1 MRSYE
6 LARAFPF
13 VHIAELADK
22 VTLQVEYGNTVP
34 ETRGIVYSSHTIQ
47 FTNVDMFSPENH
59 RVRSVDVTP
68 HGLEFTVGVENLN
81 PVGFTVDYI
90 YVSVTI
96 YGDVVRAYELACVYT
111 RATPGKFVFSR
122 ARVDVDAG
130 VAVSIRYVNVTVSWV
145 DRGGGGAVE
154 RFTAPAFSGLIPLS
168 YLHQFFTRGAEL
180 LNSVDPVVSAQ
191 QRVVMS
197 YIKPMSSVGTEIT
210 FSE

>member
-1 MRSYE
+1 M
-6 LARAFPF
+6 
-13 VHIAELADK
+13 D
-22 VTLQVEYGNTVP
+22 T
-34 ETRGIVYSSHTIQ
+34 
-47 FTNVDMFSPENH
+47 
-59 RVRSVDVTP
+59 
-68 HGLEFTVGVENLN
+68 
-81 PVGFTVDYI
+81 
-90 YVSVTI
+90 
-96 YGDVVRAYELACVYT
+96 
-111 RATPGKFVFSR
+111 
-122 ARVDVDAG
+122 G

-180 LNSVDPVVSAQ
+180 LNSVNPVVSAQ